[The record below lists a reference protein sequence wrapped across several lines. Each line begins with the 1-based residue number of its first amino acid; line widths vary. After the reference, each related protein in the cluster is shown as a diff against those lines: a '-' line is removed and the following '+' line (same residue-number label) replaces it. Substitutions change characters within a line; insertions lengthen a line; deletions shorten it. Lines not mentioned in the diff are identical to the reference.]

1 MASADSGVEP
11 QQAEFREAQ
20 AAFKAAVAAD
30 VKAGDAGLL
39 DPTMQPVRPNCSEG
53 SYADAA
59 KRALGPPAPRG
70 ATQTTRRTWQCR
82 GRQGCGYRRNCF
94 TNAGCAICGHEWWKD
109 EQMQIGSNSHSST
122 ELIKEVPWQQL
133 AAKGRKGAARQEPA
147 SLVQARMS
155 DAKKRKRCRRP
166 YYASSSGSSGH
177 VSDGEG
183 QMVDITSSDDP
194 MTEKIENHA
203 SDPEVAQ
210 RDRLWKLWQALRAAS
225 AALGTTD
232 PVTLFIEQ
240 AYSLAFV
247 QGSSAPLPSQLRE
260 QAVKT
265 LRLQARV
272 DTALG
277 NVLVLD
283 EQIRQLTDKR
293 AGFATMV
300 QQFREELEEA
310 NLKLDRLSKRSME
323 SPEREGQGQQAHL
336 AGHAKAQ
343 DDRLQHWYYEEARP
357 VELANEKVEGEASQ
371 KVTEQRATS
380 PKHGKGKS
388 TDRFVEP
395 HNGKGGAQVCTFSP
409 GF

>member
-1 MASADSGVEP
+1 
-11 QQAEFREAQ
+11 
-20 AAFKAAVAAD
+20 
-30 VKAGDAGLL
+30 
-39 DPTMQPVRPNCSEG
+39 
-53 SYADAA
+53 
-59 KRALGPPAPRG
+59 
-70 ATQTTRRTWQCR
+70 
-82 GRQGCGYRRNCF
+82 
-94 TNAGCAICGHEWWKD
+94 
-109 EQMQIGSNSHSST
+109 MQIVSNSHSST

-155 DAKKRKRCRRP
+155 DAKNRKRCRRP

-183 QMVDITSSDDP
+183 QMVDITSSDDA

-210 RDRLWKLWQALRAAS
+210 RDRHWKLWQAWCAAS
-225 AALGTTD
+225 AALGTKD
-232 PVTLFIEQ
+232 PVTLSIEQ
-240 AYSLAFV
+240 AYRKAFV

-260 QAVKT
+260 QTVKT

-310 NLKLDRLSKRSME
+310 NLKLEMLSKRSME
-323 SPEREGQGQQAHL
+323 SY
-336 AGHAKAQ
+336 

-357 VELANEKVEGEASQ
+357 VESANEKVEGEASQ

-380 PKHGKGKS
+380 PKHGKGKA

>member
-11 QQAEFREAQ
+11 QQAELREAQ
-20 AAFKAAVAAD
+20 AAFKAAVAAN

-59 KRALGPPAPRG
+59 KHALGPPAPRG
-70 ATQTTRRTWQCR
+70 ARTWQCR

-94 TNAGCAICGHEWWKD
+94 TSAGCAICGREWWKD
-109 EQMQIGSNSHSST
+109 EDMQIGSRSHSST
-122 ELIKEVPWQQL
+122 EFIKKVPWQQL

-183 QMVDITSSDDP
+183 QMVDTTSSDDA
-194 MTEKIENHA
+194 MTEEIENHA

-310 NLKLDRLSKRSME
+310 NLKLERLSKRSME
-323 SPEREGQGQQAHL
+323 SPEHQGQGQQAHL

-357 VELANEKVEGEASQ
+357 VESANEKVEGEASQ

>member
-11 QQAEFREAQ
+11 QQAELREAQ
-20 AAFKAAVAAD
+20 AAFEAAVAAD

-53 SYADAA
+53 SHADAA
-59 KRALGPPAPRG
+59 KRALGPPPPRG
-70 ATQTTRRTWQCR
+70 ATQTTGRTWQCR

-94 TNAGCAICGHEWWKD
+94 TSAGCAICGREWWKD
-109 EQMQIGSNSHSST
+109 EEMQIGSNSHSST
-122 ELIKEVPWQQL
+122 EFIKKVPPQQL

-183 QMVDITSSDDP
+183 SDDA
-194 MTEKIENHA
+194 MTEEIENHA

-210 RDRLWKLWQALRAAS
+210 RDRHWKLWQAWCAAS
-225 AALGTTD
+225 AALGTKG

-240 AYSLAFV
+240 AYRKAFV

-283 EQIRQLTDKR
+283 EQICQLTDKR

-310 NLKLDRLSKRSME
+310 NLTLEMLSKRSME
-323 SPEREGQGQQAHL
+323 SH
-336 AGHAKAQ
+336 

-357 VELANEKVEGEASQ
+357 VESANEEVAGEASQ

>member
-1 MASADSGVEP
+1 MMQCTHGAMASADSGVEP
-11 QQAEFREAQ
+11 QQAELREAQ
-20 AAFKAAVAAD
+20 AAFEAAVAAD
-30 VKAGDAGLL
+30 VKSG
-39 DPTMQPVRPNCSEG
+39 
-53 SYADAA
+53 DAA
-59 KRALGPPAPRG
+59 KRVVGPPAPRG
-70 ATQTTRRTWQCR
+70 ATQTTGRTWHCW
-82 GRQGCGYRRNCF
+82 GRQGCGYRSNCF
-94 TNAGCAICGHEWWKD
+94 TSEGCANCGREWWKD
-109 EQMQIGSNSHSST
+109 EEMQIGSNSHSST

-155 DAKKRKRCRRP
+155 DAKKRKLCRRP

-183 QMVDITSSDDP
+183 SDDA
-194 MTEKIENHA
+194 MTEEIENHA

-210 RDRLWKLWQALRAAS
+210 RDRLWKLWQALRATS
-225 AALGTTD
+225 AALGTKD

-310 NLKLDRLSKRSME
+310 NLKLEMLSKRSME
-323 SPEREGQGQQAHL
+323 SPEHEGQGQQAHL
-336 AGHAKAQ
+336 AGHDKAQ
-343 DDRLQHWYYEEARP
+343 DDRLQNWYYEEARP
-357 VELANEKVEGEASQ
+357 VESANEKVEGEASQ

-380 PKHGKGKS
+380 PKQGKGKS
-388 TDRFVEP
+388 TDRSVEP

>member
-11 QQAEFREAQ
+11 QQAELREAQ
-20 AAFKAAVAAD
+20 AAFEAAVAAD

-70 ATQTTRRTWQCR
+70 ARTWQCR
-82 GRQGCGYRRNCF
+82 GRQGCGYRLNCF
-94 TNAGCAICGHEWWKD
+94 TSAGCANCFREWWKN
-109 EQMQIGSNSHSST
+109 EEMQIGSNSHSST
-122 ELIKEVPWQQL
+122 EFIKEVPPQQL

-310 NLKLDRLSKRSME
+310 NLKLERLSKRSME
-323 SPEREGQGQQAHL
+323 SPEHEGQGQQAHL
-336 AGHAKAQ
+336 AGHDKAQ

-357 VELANEKVEGEASQ
+357 VESANEKVEGEASQ